1 MEVSARTAKQLS
13 LSACG
18 RQQDGQGMFKDAV
31 KHMQSALVESAAV
44 LDDDSR
50 GDLCRCLLWYARC
63 RSAPTSAS
71 NAQEVQYVMNSVQTV
86 LQMQGL
92 AKREP
97 FVGLIRHHVISSQSI
112 VGAVVGAA
120 AVLLCSS
127 WQLVLSLGCVLV
139 AGLFWLFHFK

>member
-50 GDLCRCLLWYARC
+50 GDLCRCLLWYAKC
-63 RSAPTSAS
+63 RSD
-71 NAQEVQYVMNSVQTV
+71 AQEVQHVMNSVQTV

-112 VGAVVGAA
+112 AGAVVGAA